1 MEIITSIHIQAS
13 PEQVWKV
20 FSDFQ
25 SYPKWNPFVKKMTGT
40 PKVGEII
47 IVDLPGMQFKP
58 RVLIYDTNK
67 EFRWLGHLL
76 FKGLFDGEHRFELKP
91 NADGSTTF
99 IHAEK
104 FAGILVPLFKH
115 KLLSDTKQGFEA
127 MNHRLKEEVERG
139 II

>member
-1 MEIITSIHIQAS
+1 MEIITSIDIQAS
-13 PEQVWKV
+13 PAQVWNV

-25 SYPKWNPFVKKMTGT
+25 SYPKWNPFVKKMIGI
-40 PKVGEII
+40 PKVGETI

-58 RVLIYDTNK
+58 RVLVYEANK
-67 EFRWLGHLL
+67 EFIWLGHLL

-104 FAGILVPLFKH
+104 FAGILVPLFKY
-115 KLLSDTKQGFEA
+115 KLLTDTKKGFEA
-127 MNHRLKEEVERG
+127 MNQKFKEEVEKK
-139 II
+139 

>member
-1 MEIITSIHIQAS
+1 MEIITSIDIQAS

-25 SYPKWNPFVKKMTGT
+25 SYPKWNPFVKKMIGT
-40 PKVGEII
+40 PKVGERI

-58 RVLIYDTNK
+58 RVLVYEANK
-67 EFRWLGHLL
+67 EFKWLGHLL
-76 FKGLFDGEHRFELKP
+76 FKGLFDGEHRFELKL
-91 NADGSTTF
+91 NSDGSTTF

-127 MNHRLKEEVERG
+127 MNQRLKEEVERW
-139 II
+139 IR

>member
-25 SYPKWNPFVKKMTGT
+25 SYPKWNPFVKKMMGI
-40 PKVGEII
+40 PKVGETI

-58 RVLIYDTNK
+58 RVLVYEANK

-76 FKGLFDGEHRFELKP
+76 FKGLFDGEHRFELMP

-115 KLLSDTKQGFEA
+115 KLLNDTKQGFEA
-127 MNHRLKEEVERG
+127 MNQRLKEEVERG
-139 II
+139 LI

>member
-25 SYPKWNPFVKKMTGT
+25 SYPKWNPFVKKMMGI
-40 PKVGEII
+40 PKVGETI

-58 RVLIYDTNK
+58 RVLVYEANK

-115 KLLSDTKQGFEA
+115 KLLNDTKQGFEA
-127 MNHRLKEEVERG
+127 MNQRLKGEVERG
-139 II
+139 LI